1 MISDVYDLY
10 TMISKQCSK
19 NRSKHAGAFIN
30 PNGVWTHSHNSHGV
44 ANLVYLQISGSNFNW
59 WYVFLWSNRLKYWP
73 LFTPLLLV
81 FFGNDVCQLLF
92 CCLGPY
98 SHDIGID
105 FQLFYVLML
114 LEMNKLI
121 LSILSGACFLGLQ
134 CNFLKFFVEVF
145 WDWMIGLLY

>member
-30 PNGVWTHSHNSHGV
+30 PNGVWTHSYNSHGV
-44 ANLVYLQISGSNFNW
+44 ANLVCLQISGSNFNW
-59 WYVFLWSNRLKYWP
+59 WYAFLWPNRLKYWP

-98 SHDIGID
+98 SHNIGID

-114 LEMNKLI
+114 LEIWCLFSRPSMEFSKV
-121 LSILSGACFLGLQ
+121 FRRRVLGL
-134 CNFLKFFVEVF
+134 NDRFAVLV
-145 WDWMIGLLY
+145 L